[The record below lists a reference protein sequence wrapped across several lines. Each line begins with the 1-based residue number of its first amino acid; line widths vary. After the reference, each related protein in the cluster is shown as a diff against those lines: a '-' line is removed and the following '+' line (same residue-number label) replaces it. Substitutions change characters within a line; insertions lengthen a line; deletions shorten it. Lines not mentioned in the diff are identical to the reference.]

1 MYIRED
7 GTIYFHEWDR
17 PFVAKFGE
25 YTATQ
30 MVLAFQ
36 AEHRG
41 LPFLYDTHQLAAFLQ
56 MNRKRLFDLV
66 KQVDEHYD
74 QVKIVQKN
82 GKMRVLHVPDG
93 ALKAVQRQIQR
104 NILMHF
110 LPSPH
115 ATAYIRRRTLVDNAA
130 PHVGKN
136 TY

>member
-36 AEHRG
+36 TEHRG

-74 QVKIVQKN
+74 RVEIVQKN
-82 GKMRVLHVPDG
+82 GKKRVLHVPDG
-93 ALKAVQRQIQR
+93 TLKAVQRQIQR

-110 LPSPH
+110 CPRRMP
-115 ATAYIRRRTLVDNAA
+115 RRTSAGELWWTTQR
-130 PHVGKN
+130 PMWESGIS
-136 TY
+136 